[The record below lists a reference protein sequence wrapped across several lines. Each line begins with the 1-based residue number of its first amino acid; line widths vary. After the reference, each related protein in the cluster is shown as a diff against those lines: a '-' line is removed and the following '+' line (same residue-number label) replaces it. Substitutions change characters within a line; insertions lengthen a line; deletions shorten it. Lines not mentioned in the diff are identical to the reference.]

1 MSCLPPEVSNEINV
15 VNIGSDLRV
24 TDDQLVATFQY
35 ADALLFPS
43 VSEGFGYPP
52 AEAMAA
58 GCRVIASDSAAHNE
72 IIPNA
77 NLLPVGELRAWVD
90 AIERIHRH
98 LYHGGSSRQA
108 ELLL

>member
-43 VSEGFGYPP
+43 VIFS
-52 AEAMAA
+52 
-58 GCRVIASDSAAHNE
+58 
-72 IIPNA
+72 
-77 NLLPVGELRAWVD
+77 
-90 AIERIHRH
+90 
-98 LYHGGSSRQA
+98 
-108 ELLL
+108 